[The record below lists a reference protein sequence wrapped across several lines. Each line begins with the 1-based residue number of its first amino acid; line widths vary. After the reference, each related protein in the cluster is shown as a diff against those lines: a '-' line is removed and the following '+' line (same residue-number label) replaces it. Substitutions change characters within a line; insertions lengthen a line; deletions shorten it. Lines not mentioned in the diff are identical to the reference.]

1 MDFSGKVV
9 LVSGAA
15 YGIGQGIAQAFAEAG
30 ARVAVS
36 DFREAELAETAALL
50 GSEAL
55 AVPGDLTQTEFPARL
70 LDEVIARFGKLDVL
84 VNNAADQRGTTLEA
98 TPIELFDTI
107 QAVNFRAQF
116 LLCQAALPH
125 LKATKGAI
133 VNMSSLVAEQ
143 PLADRIAYSASKAA
157 VSGLTRALAADLGRD
172 GVRVNAIAPGHIMVK
187 GEQVWKETYDE
198 RTQKI
203 FHASY
208 PLGRCG
214 HVREVAEVALFL
226 ASEAASFVNGAII
239 PVDGGMSI
247 LCPESVAFSA
257 ASV

>member
-15 YGIGQGIAQAFAEAG
+15 YGIGRGIAQAFAKAG
-30 ARVAVS
+30 AKVAVS

-50 GSEAL
+50 GEEAL
-55 AVPGDLTQTEFPARL
+55 AVPGDLTETEFPERL
-70 LDEVIARFGKLDVL
+70 ISKVIHQFGKLDVL
-84 VNNAADQRGTTLEA
+84 VNNAADQRGTTLED
-98 TPIELFDTI
+98 TSIELFDTI
-107 QAVNFRAQF
+107 QSVNFRSQF
-116 LLCQAALPH
+116 LLCKAALPH
-125 LKATKGAI
+125 LKATKGVI
-133 VNMSSLVAEQ
+133 VNMSSLVAQQ

-157 VSGLTRALAADLGRD
+157 ISGLTRALAADLGRV
-172 GVRVNAIAPGHIMVK
+172 GVRVNAIAPGHIMVR

-198 RTQKI
+198 RTQQI

-214 HVREVAEVALFL
+214 HVDEVAQVALFL
-226 ASEAASFVNGAII
+226 ASDAASFVTGAVI
-239 PVDGGMSI
+239 PVDGGMSV